1 MTNLDAGLLRLLL
14 GVAVLERAEAAKR
27 RAKKALALAGVG
39 LALAV
44 ALGGTA
50 VLVLGELSVFLI
62 ELHLGRA
69 NALLITAAGAVVL
82 AAAAGYFAWTQLLH
96 LLDPKSAKRKATAAG
111 EADAS
116 KDPLWNLAGALAVG
130 IIAGA
135 SRGRDAE

>member
-27 RAKKALALAGVG
+27 RAKKALALAAVG
-39 LALAV
+39 LGLAV

-69 NALLITAAGAVVL
+69 NALLITAAGAVVPSCS
-82 AAAAGYFAWTQLLH
+82 AGFC
-96 LLDPKSAKRKATAAG
+96 S
-111 EADAS
+111 S
-116 KDPLWNLAGALAVG
+116 
-130 IIAGA
+130 
-135 SRGRDAE
+135 SR

>member
-27 RAKKALALAGVG
+27 RAKKALALAAVG
-39 LALAV
+39 LGLAV

-69 NALLITAAGAVVL
+69 NALLITAAGAIVL
-82 AAAAGYFAWTQLLH
+82 AGAAAYFAWVQLLQ
-96 LLDPKSAKRKATAAG
+96 LLDFKSAKKKATAAG
-111 EADAS
+111 EAGAS

-130 IIAGA
+130 IVAGA

>member
-96 LLDPKSAKRKATAAG
+96 LLDPKSARKRATAAG

-116 KDPLWNLAGALAVG
+116 
-130 IIAGA
+130 
-135 SRGRDAE
+135 

>member
-27 RAKKALALAGVG
+27 RAKKALALAAIG
-39 LALAV
+39 LGLAV
-44 ALGGTA
+44 ALGGTV
-50 VLVLGELSVFLI
+50 VLTLGELSVFLF
-62 ELHLGRA
+62 ELQLGRA
-69 NALLITAAGAVVL
+69 NALLITAAGCAVL
-82 AAAAGYFAWTQLLH
+82 AAAAGYFAWAQLLQ
-96 LLDPKSAKRKATAAG
+96 LFDPISGKKRAAVAG
-111 EADAS
+111 DPTAS